1 MQLSVG
7 DTSFWNEKIDDNNWK
22 CPGCDERQH
31 FKDTCSI
38 CKIARPARK
47 PNPHSLPEPKSS
59 STSSENT
66 DKLEAMFTNGIDIN
80 KGRTNKQFPL
90 AIRLLNET
98 CS

>member
-31 FKDTCSI
+31 FKDTCSV
-38 CKIARPARK
+38 CKIARPAKLARK
-47 PNPHSLPEPKSS
+47 PQPEPISS
-59 STSSENT
+59 STTSENT
-66 DKLEAMFTNGIDIN
+66 DEMEGMFTSGIDIN

-98 CS
+98 VD